1 MMRAKKCAALPPIP
15 PISAAA
21 QCPIG
26 QALRASPIKRDR
38 RGSAHRRTC
47 ITCITA
53 TTATTVEL
61 AVSATAFVLFV
72 AFQ

>member
-47 ITCITA
+47 IT
-53 TTATTVEL
+53 ATTVEL